1 MGTWAGALLCS
12 FLPGGSGFCEAGAGR
27 RQLAAE
33 EDAIRVG
40 GLARV
45 PGCPRSG
52 SGRSELVGP
61 LRTGD
66 VLSHWDRALPPVIP
80 TSMRRLLGG
89 WGAFPLQSHPASP
102 TQRAG
107 WSPLVGPPTRSP
119 SVPEG
124 SQTAVL
130 GLRLH
135 RVGGRVCAEQ
145 PPSLGE
151 GRFPVCETH
160 IQMCRPGDGAWEF
173 STWNCESGFLG
184 RVSVSVPGGAWERP
198 FSGNVWCV
206 ETMRRGKEDAGA
218 SHPPP
223 GSLRIQPGTWQH
235 QGGRGPAFLRHS
247 PTPAPSG
254 MCPTDQELGILQLR
268 GKPGAG
274 LDRGWR
280 KPGSIIS
287 LKENASPSSWP
298 LPKLVS
304 PALPRVLVDRGEL
317 ALAPVQGLGGGPG
330 TTRHLMSVWGSPHW
344 GNSKGLGES
353 ECQAPAG
360 TTS

>member
-124 SQTAVL
+124 SHTAVL

-151 GRFPVCETH
+151 GRFPVCVRHTHRCADRETERGSF
-160 IQMCRPGDGAWEF
+160 QLGTVSQDSWVEFPSPCLEVLGKGPSAGTSGAWRPCAGERKTPGRLTPPRGLSGSSPGLG
-173 STWNCESGFLG
+173 ST
-184 RVSVSVPGGAWERP
+184 
-198 FSGNVWCV
+198 
-206 ETMRRGKEDAGA
+206 KAGEA
-218 SHPPP
+218 
-223 GSLRIQPGTWQH
+223 L
-235 QGGRGPAFLRHS
+235 
-247 PTPAPSG
+247 
-254 MCPTDQELGILQLR
+254 
-268 GKPGAG
+268 
-274 LDRGWR
+274 
-280 KPGSIIS
+280 
-287 LKENASPSSWP
+287 PSSGIPP
-298 LPKLVS
+298 LQPPLECV
-304 PALPRVLVDRGEL
+304 LPTRS
-317 ALAPVQGLGGGPG
+317 LGFC
-330 TTRHLMSVWGSPHW
+330 S
-344 GNSKGLGES
+344 
-353 ECQAPAG
+353 
-360 TTS
+360 